1 MSYWKRSNRRLF
13 RKNRYNN
20 RFIRYLLI
28 SLIAVMFIMVIVL
41 FAVANN
47 KPDKSGVSSTTVT
60 TTTNT
65 TTTITTTTTT
75 ATTTDTTVVDNSAKL
90 IKPVGDEY
98 FDDACFIGD
107 SRTQGLK
114 LYSAPKNA
122 TFYAEKGMT
131 VAGFFNKKA
140 FNNKTMTAEQAL
152 KKNKNKFGKVYIMLG
167 LNELAWPSV
176 DTFIQRYGDVVD
188 SVKSSQPGAKVF
200 VQSILPVSAKKS
212 ASHQSFNNPRIK
224 KYNELT
230 YQMCRKKKVIY
241 LNVAEAVQDKDG
253 NLPAEATTDGIHMNK
268 EYCDK
273 WMYYIRTHTIRT
285 HTDVPIAGVT
295 TTTKTAGTS
304 VGPASTSDASAA
316 QTSIVANTTATTV
329 Q

>member
-1 MSYWKRSNRRLF
+1 MSYWKRSNHRLF
-13 RKNRYNN
+13 RKNRYND

-28 SLIAVMFIMVIVL
+28 SLLAVMFITVIVL

-47 KPDKSGVSSTTVT
+47 KPDKSGASSTTAT

-75 ATTTDTTVVDNSAKL
+75 ATTTDTTAVAETAGTTLVDNSTKL

-140 FNNKTMTAEQAL
+140 FNNKTMTAEQTL
-152 KKNKNKFGKVYIMLG
+152 KKNKKKFGKVYIMLG

-176 DTFIQRYGDVVD
+176 DSFIQRYGEVVD

-224 KYNELT
+224 KYNELI
-230 YQMCRKKKVIY
+230 YKMCVKKKVIY

-253 NLPAEATTDGIHMNK
+253 YLPAKAATDGIHMNK

-273 WMYYIRTHTIRT
+273 WMYYIRTHT
-285 HTDVPIAGVT
+285 DVPVAGET
-295 TTTKTAGTS
+295 TPTKTD
-304 VGPASTSDASAA
+304 PH
-316 QTSIVANTTATTV
+316 QTNGLP
-329 Q
+329 

>member
-1 MSYWKRSNRRLF
+1 
-13 RKNRYNN
+13 
-20 RFIRYLLI
+20 
-28 SLIAVMFIMVIVL
+28 
-41 FAVANN
+41 
-47 KPDKSGVSSTTVT
+47 
-60 TTTNT
+60 
-65 TTTITTTTTT
+65 
-75 ATTTDTTVVDNSAKL
+75 
-90 IKPVGDEY
+90 
-98 FDDACFIGD
+98 
-107 SRTQGLK
+107 
-114 LYSAPKNA
+114 
-122 TFYAEKGMT
+122 MT

-253 NLPAEATTDGIHMNK
+253 NLPAVATTDGIHMNK

-273 WMYYIRTHTIRT
+273 WMYYIRT

>member
-1 MSYWKRSNRRLF
+1 
-13 RKNRYNN
+13 
-20 RFIRYLLI
+20 
-28 SLIAVMFIMVIVL
+28 MFIMVIVL

>member
-1 MSYWKRSNRRLF
+1 MSYWKRSNHRLF
-13 RKNRYNN
+13 RKNRYND

-28 SLIAVMFIMVIVL
+28 SLLAVMFITVIVL

-47 KPDKSGVSSTTVT
+47 KPDKSGASSTTAT

-75 ATTTDTTVVDNSAKL
+75 ATTTDTTAVAETAGTTLVDNSTKL

-140 FNNKTMTAEQAL
+140 FNNKTMTAEQTL
-152 KKNKNKFGKVYIMLG
+152 KKNKKKFGKVYIMLG

-176 DTFIQRYGDVVD
+176 DSFIQRYGEVVD

-200 VQSILPVSAKKS
+200 VQSILPVSAKKT
-212 ASHQSFNNPRIK
+212 ARHQSFNTPRIK
-224 KYNELT
+224 K
-230 YQMCRKKKVIY
+230 
-241 LNVAEAVQDKDG
+241 
-253 NLPAEATTDGIHMNK
+253 
-268 EYCDK
+268 
-273 WMYYIRTHTIRT
+273 
-285 HTDVPIAGVT
+285 
-295 TTTKTAGTS
+295 
-304 VGPASTSDASAA
+304 
-316 QTSIVANTTATTV
+316 
-329 Q
+329 

>member
-1 MSYWKRSNRRLF
+1 
-13 RKNRYNN
+13 
-20 RFIRYLLI
+20 
-28 SLIAVMFIMVIVL
+28 MFITVIVL

-47 KPDKSGVSSTTVT
+47 KPDKSGASSTTAT

-75 ATTTDTTVVDNSAKL
+75 ATTTDTTAVAETAGTTLVDNSTKL

-140 FNNKTMTAEQAL
+140 FNNKTMTAEQTL

-176 DTFIQRYGDVVD
+176 DSFIQRYGEVVD

-224 KYNELT
+224 KYNELI
-230 YQMCRKKKVIY
+230 YKMCVKKKVIY

-253 NLPAEATTDGIHMNK
+253 YLPAKATTDGIHMNK

-273 WMYYIRTHTIRT
+273 WMYYIRTHT
-285 HTDVPIAGVT
+285 DVPIAGET
-295 TTTKTAGTS
+295 TPTKTADTS
-304 VGPASTSDASAA
+304 VGPASTSYTSAT
-316 QTSIVANTTATTV
+316 QTSIAANTTATTA
-329 Q
+329 QK